1 MMTSHFTQVHI
12 WFPSFQGEV
21 EVEDNGFQ
29 HQFQQPHQT
38 TVVLFVSSP
47 QDWNHHYR
55 CYQPRITEGWVDLV
69 IDFIHLIL
77 ASILLHGV
85 RTDRITLLWTW
96 VLGTGTLVIIS
107 IIVGIVIIILTNS
120 ILGAILLLVVSAC
133 QSYFIL
139 VVRSYAIQL
148 AMEATT
154 TGSLP

>member
-1 MMTSHFTQVHI
+1 MASSTSSSSLIKPQSCCLCLPLRTGTIIIGVISLILSLLGVSFSIYQVV
-12 WFPSFQGEV
+12 FG
-21 EVEDNGFQ
+21 
-29 HQFQQPHQT
+29 
-38 TVVLFVSSP
+38 
-47 QDWNHHYR
+47 
-55 CYQPRITEGWVDLV
+55 ITEGWVDLV

-85 RTDRITLLWTW
+85 RTERITLLWTW

-139 VVRSYAIQL
+139 VVRSYAIQI
-148 AMEATT
+148 ATEQN
-154 TGSLP
+154 GPQVVA